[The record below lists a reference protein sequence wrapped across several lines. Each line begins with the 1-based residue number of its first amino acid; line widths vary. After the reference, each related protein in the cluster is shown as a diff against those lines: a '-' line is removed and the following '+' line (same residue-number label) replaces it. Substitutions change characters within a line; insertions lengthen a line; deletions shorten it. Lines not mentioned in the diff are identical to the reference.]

1 MPTFDGNPVVPAATQ
16 TTAKNA
22 YATLAEYKDYVTA
35 RGQTSSTDATD
46 DEVINNLLE
55 QASRYID
62 DETGRVFYPFIQAR
76 LYNVPNSREL
86 CIDEDLLEVIT
97 LTNGDSATMP
107 ATEYYLVPKNVY
119 PAYALK
125 ITNIS
130 SYQWLSNAQGSLE
143 NAISVLGIWG
153 YHDRYTRDGWKVG
166 TTTTEALDTSEVE
179 FDVTASTLF
188 SAGQIIRYGDELGI
202 ITSTASGK
210 ITVVSRGDN
219 GSTAAAH
226 DSGITV
232 YIWQPIR
239 TANHACLE
247 IAMTAYHRRF
257 GRSQSNSEIVTAAGV
272 VLSPRDVP
280 ALAMSFIN
288 SHKEMV

>member
-1 MPTFDGNPVVPAATQ
+1 M
-16 TTAKNA
+16 TARNA
-22 YATLAEYKDYVTA
+22 YAALSEYKAYVVA

-62 DETGRVFYPFIQAR
+62 DETGRAFYPFIQAR
-76 LYNVPNSREL
+76 VYSAPNSLEL
-86 CIDEDLLEVIT
+86 CVYEDLLEVIT
-97 LTNGDSATMP
+97 LTNGDSTVVP
-107 ATEYYLVPKNVY
+107 STEYYLVEKNLS
-119 PAYALK
+119 PAYAIK
-125 ITNIS
+125 INDIS
-130 SYQWLSNAQGSLE
+130 IYKWTSDTQGSLE
-143 NAISVLGIWG
+143 NVISVNGIWG
-153 YHDRYTRDGWKVG
+153 YHNRYLREGWKVG

-239 TANHACLE
+239 TANLACLE

>member
-1 MPTFDGNPVVPAATQ
+1 M
-16 TTAKNA
+16 TARNA
-22 YATLAEYKDYVTA
+22 YAALSEYKAYVTA

-62 DETGRVFYPFIQAR
+62 DETGRAFYPFIQAR
-76 LYNVPNSREL
+76 VYSAPNSLEL
-86 CIDEDLLEVIT
+86 CVYEDLLEVIT
-97 LTNGDSATMP
+97 LTNGDSTVVP
-107 ATEYYLVPKNVY
+107 STEYYLVEKNLS
-119 PAYALK
+119 PAYAIK
-125 ITNIS
+125 INDIS
-130 SYQWLSNAQGSLE
+130 IYKWTSDTQGSLE
-143 NAISVLGIWG
+143 NVISVNGIWG
-153 YHDRYTRDGWKVG
+153 YHNRYLREGWKVG

-239 TANHACLE
+239 TANIACLE